1 MKPEGPL
8 KSPKIQHTSFKI
20 SEFLVKTVHGVN
32 GSTSPAPLKTE
43 SLNKEN
49 SYLTFLGN
57 DDSKLKLYNMAEKT
71 VTPIG
76 RPHSMSMTRRNEVE
90 N

>member
-1 MKPEGPL
+1 
-8 KSPKIQHTSFKI
+8 
-20 SEFLVKTVHGVN
+20 VHGVN
-32 GSTSPAPLKTE
+32 SSPPIRVE

-57 DDSKLKLYNMAEKT
+57 DDSKIKLYNMADKST
-71 VTPIG
+71 TPVG
-76 RPHSMSMTRRNEVE
+76 RPHSMSMTRRNEAE